1 MCGENWRVM
10 KCGVRFGIRGSELM
24 TVQALE
30 ENFENVNESDKDWRM
45 AVEKINT
52 AIALLNEALGMLK

>member
-1 MCGENWRVM
+1 M
-10 KCGVRFGIRGSELM
+10 
-24 TVQALE
+24 E

-52 AIALLNEALGMLK
+52 AITLLNEALGMLK